1 MFLFGFLTRSSIHTR
16 FVCDDPILHKSR
28 SNIEQ
33 ILMRFIKLQAE
44 SSFKNSQSCPV
55 NTKSFP
61 SINHDWTSYTSGTGR
76 HAKHFRWQHTSGMH
90 LSFDTLN
97 GRVESSAT
105 TQLFEPSVGLWKRAT
120 RQGNGTEITL
130 RGTRRLEL
138 YALFHGWHFVLVHV
152 PRTEKVK
159 WYYATLLFIKVR
171 RKGDHNS
178 IIYRVRNVLDCSRVT
193 RLEEIHL
200 SKMHS
205 RKIPLLRK
213 NQAVFVLVGPSH
225 PQRCCHKKQ
234 MLILP
239 VVDYKWTKHTF
250 CHYTFAYCYDEDSK

>member
-1 MFLFGFLTRSSIHTR
+1 MQSTFVDNTHPACTCHSTHSTGGSNLLPQHNYLSPRLVCGNAPQDKATAPKSHFGSLEDSNCT
-16 FVCDDPILHKSR
+16 LH
-28 SNIEQ
+28 
-33 ILMRFIKLQAE
+33 
-44 SSFKNSQSCPV
+44 V
-55 NTKSFP
+55 
-61 SINHDWTSYTSGTGR
+61 
-76 HAKHFRWQHTSGMH
+76 
-90 LSFDTLN
+90 
-97 GRVESSAT
+97 
-105 TQLFEPSVGLWKRAT
+105 
-120 RQGNGTEITL
+120 
-130 RGTRRLEL
+130 
-138 YALFHGWHFVLVHV
+138 ALFHGWHFVLVHV

-239 VVDYKWTKHTF
+239 VVDYK
-250 CHYTFAYCYDEDSK
+250 